1 LTVTATGV
9 DKIYDGT
16 TATTVTLS
24 DNRFSGDVLT
34 DQLHDGRLFRQD
46 VANGISVNASGI
58 AITGS

>member
-34 DQLHDGRLFRQD
+34 DSYTTAAFSDRNVLTAFP
-46 VANGISVNASGI
+46 
-58 AITGS
+58 